1 MKQAVVTMV
10 GAAMLALVSGEVSA
24 SEHLDPPF
32 GAQQAGRFDGSG
44 GTPVSYR
51 YALRARPREHIPFVM
66 VVSKEGPGAPGAS
79 AMSVHVV
86 RRNAQGTVRRASSQV
101 CSAGCAFEFDAPE
114 TKEAPVGGEYT
125 LYVRDE
131 SPPRSRASFH
141 WLVKRAR

>member
-10 GAAMLALVSGEVSA
+10 GAAMLALVSGGASA

-32 GAQQAGRFDGSG
+32 GAQQAGRFDGSA
-44 GTPVSYR
+44 GTPISYR
-51 YALRARPREHIPFVM
+51 YALRARPKEHIPFVM
-66 VVSKEGPGAPGAS
+66 VVSREGPSPPGAS

-86 RRNAQGTVRRASSQV
+86 WRNAQGTVRRASSAT
-101 CSAGCAFEFDAPE
+101 CSAGCAFDFDAPDI
-114 TKEAPVGGEYT
+114 KEAPVGGEYT

-131 SPPRSRASFH
+131 SAPKARAPFH